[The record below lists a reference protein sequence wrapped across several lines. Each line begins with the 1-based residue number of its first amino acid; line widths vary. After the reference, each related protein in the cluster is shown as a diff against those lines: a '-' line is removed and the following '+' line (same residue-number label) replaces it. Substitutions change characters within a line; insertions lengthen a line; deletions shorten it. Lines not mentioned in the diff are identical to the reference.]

1 MAKKFQRH
9 IEDFACEKCGT
20 RIEGD
25 GYTNHCP
32 KCLWSKHVDVNP
44 GDRAAQCGGMMEPI
58 ALEGANLAYDIV
70 HRCTRCGC
78 KRRNKVQDIDSTDAV
93 VGLSQ
98 KFL

>member
-1 MAKKFQRH
+1 MAKKFARRV
-9 IEDFACEKCGT
+9 EDFVCEHCGGYV
-20 RIEGD
+20 EGS

-32 KCLWSKHVDVNP
+32 KCLWSKHVDVNH
-44 GDRAAQCGGMMEPI
+44 GDRAAFCGGMMEPTL
-58 ALEGANLAYDIV
+58 LEGTSPAYDIV
-70 HRCTRCGC
+70 HQCVRCGF